1 MHTFKTTTLLT
12 STALLLA
19 PVAPAFAGGLAP
31 NTSITNTATVNYQ
44 VGGVVQTPRTASD
57 TFVVDRKVIVLTEKA
72 ADANV
77 SPLQQN
83 AYVVFKVTNSGN
95 DATQYSYAANIQSQ
109 SVAGTV
115 GTLTPEVVTDAT
127 GNTLAASQTP
137 TLAVDGSVFVR
148 VRTNIGDVANGATAV
163 VGLTAT
169 SLTLA
174 TGAGAVNGKTTV
186 ETVYADTAGPVAGDA
201 QGDGKHSAL
210 ATFTV
215 AAATLSV
222 LKTSSIITDA
232 FGVASTTGKAVPGAT
247 VLYCIRVANGG
258 GASATSVVLTDAIPA
273 SLTLIGG
280 TLRSGAIATP
290 AAPPTESSC
299 TEGTAAI
306 TDEDGTAAGVKYTVG
321 TLAANTTQTVSF
333 RATIK

>member
-1 MHTFKTTTLLT
+1 MHKFKTTALT
-12 STALLLA
+12 STALLFA
-19 PVAPAFAGGLAP
+19 PLMPAFAAGTAP
-31 NTSITNTATVNYQ
+31 NTSIVNTATVTYK
-44 VGGVVQTPRTASD
+44 VGNVDQTPKTATD
-57 TFVVDRKVIVLTEKA
+57 TFVVDRKIIVLTEKA
-72 ADANV
+72 ADAAV

-83 AYVVFKVTNSGN
+83 AFVVFKVTNSSN
-95 DATQYSYAANIQSQ
+95 DAVQYSYAANLQSQ
-109 SVAGTV
+109 SATGTV

-127 GNTLAASQTP
+127 GTTPAANQTP
-137 TLAVDGSVFVR
+137 TLSTDGSVFVR

-186 ETVYADTAGPVAGDA
+186 ETVYADTAGPVTGDA
-201 QGDGKHSAL
+201 IGDGKHSAL

-215 AAATLSV
+215 SAAALTL

-232 FGVASTTGKAVPGAT
+232 FGAADPNGKAIPGAT

-258 GASATSVVLTDAIPA
+258 GAQATSVVLSDAIPTT
-273 SLTLIGG
+273 LTLLAG
-280 TLRSGAIATP
+280 TLKSGATAV
-290 AAPPTESSC
+290 AGPPSSC
-299 TEGTAAI
+299 TEGTVVIA
-306 TDEDGTAAGVKYTVG
+306 DEDGTATGVKYTVG
-321 TLAANTTQTVSF
+321 TLAANANQTVSF